1 MPDLKILKNMK
12 SQKMVYTGLTES
24 MSECSRILDQK
35 KNYIQTCQ
43 MEEVLG
49 QTTAQ
54 AQAWSWTVSSYISH
68 GFHAFIIAVNNVIHS
83 KVEV

>member
-54 AQAWSWTVSSYISH
+54 AQA
-68 GFHAFIIAVNNVIHS
+68 
-83 KVEV
+83 